1 MRWQL
6 ELKPLNTQA
15 SISILSVF
23 ELNRSV
29 RVLFESHY
37 GWIWV
42 EGEISN
48 FNTPSSG
55 HWYFTLKDEKAQ
67 VRCVM
72 FRNRNIRMK
81 HSPDNGEKVRLR
93 GKVSLY
99 EGKGE
104 YQLTVEHM
112 ESSGFGSHQIA
123 FEKLKQKLFEEGLF
137 SHEKKKQ
144 IPDYINNIGLITSLT
159 GAVIEDILKTLKRRC
174 PLVGV
179 YIFPTAVQG
188 ERAVIEICD
197 AFEKIGRWKNQGL
210 INCDAI
216 ILARGGG
223 SIEDLSA
230 FNDETIARTI
240 FSCNIPVISAIGHE
254 VDVSISDLV
263 SDLRA
268 ATPTAAAE
276 LVSQDQSMW
285 EKALN
290 KNSIGLEKNIRSRI
304 LAIRAET
311 KHLKKRLRHP
321 KILLQDQSQKTDQLE
336 QLLIKNINKVIELET
351 FRMTNSQKK
360 LLSVSPIRKIV
371 ELRHILSN
379 SENLLTKTTQQKLSL
394 IKARLSYTMKILD
407 AINPETILSRGYA
420 ILTMVNGKVIEN
432 RSDVKNGLP
441 LVAKTTLGRL
451 HLNASHWEEET
462 EDQGYL

>member
-1 MRWQL
+1 MSWQL
-6 ELKPLNTQA
+6 DFKSLNTQT
-15 SISILSVF
+15 STSILSVF

-29 RVLFESHY
+29 RALFESHY
-37 GWIWV
+37 DWVWV

-48 FNTPSSG
+48 FNAPSSG

-67 VRCVM
+67 VRCAM
-72 FRNRNIRMK
+72 FRNRNIRIK
-81 HSPDNGEKVRLR
+81 QIPDNGEKVRLR

-104 YQLTVEHM
+104 YQLIVEHI

-137 SHEKKKQ
+137 SHEKKKL
-144 IPDYINNIGLITSLT
+144 IPDYINNIGLITSLN

-174 PLVGV
+174 PLVEV
-179 YIFPTAVQG
+179 NVIPVAVQG

-210 INCDAI
+210 INFDTI

-230 FNDETIARTI
+230 FNDETLARTI
-240 FSCNIPVISAIGHE
+240 FSCNIPVVSAIGHE

-276 LVSQDQSMW
+276 LVSRDQSIW
-285 EKALN
+285 KKALN
-290 KNSIGLEKNIRSRI
+290 NNSIGLEKNIRSRI

-311 KHLKKRLRHP
+311 EHLKKRLRHP
-321 KILLQDQSQKTDQLE
+321 KHLLQDQSQKTDQLE
-336 QLLIKNINKVIELET
+336 QILIKEINKVIELET
-351 FRMTNSQKK
+351 LRMANLQKK
-360 LLSVSPIRKIV
+360 LLSISPILKIV
-371 ELRHILSN
+371 ELKNTLGN
-379 SENLLTKTTQQKLSL
+379 SKNLLTRTTQQKLSL
-394 IKARLSYTMKILD
+394 IKAKLSYTIKILD
-407 AINPETILSRGYA
+407 AINPERILARGYA
-420 ILTMVNGKVIEN
+420 ILTMLDGKVVES

-441 LVAKTTLGRL
+441 LIAETAIGKL
-451 HLNASHWEEET
+451 HLHASHWEEKT
-462 EDQGYL
+462 ED